1 MLMSNMNINNI
12 NEFMQMARNS
22 NPQQLVMGM
31 LQQRAN
37 ENPLFANILSLA
49 QQGNTAEIENI
60 VRNMAKERGIDF
72 DKEFNSFKQMF
83 GL

>member
-1 MLMSNMNINNI
+1 MLMSNMNINNM

-37 ENPLFANILSLA
+37 ENPLFVNILSLA
-49 QQGNTAEIENI
+49 QNGNIAEIENI

-72 DKEFNSFKQMF
+72 DKEFNSFKQPF

>member
-1 MLMSNMNINNI
+1 MLMSNMNINNM

-49 QQGNTAEIENI
+49 QNGNTAEIENI

>member
-1 MLMSNMNINNI
+1 MPNISNI
-12 NEFMQMARNS
+12 NEFMQMARTG

-31 LQQRAN
+31 LQQRAQ
-37 ENPLFANILSLA
+37 ENPMFANILSLA
-49 QQGNTAEIENI
+49 QNGNTNEIENI

-72 DKEFNSFKQMF
+72 DKEFNSFRQTF

>member
-1 MLMSNMNINNI
+1 MLMQNMNINNI
-12 NEFMQMARNS
+12 NDFMQIAKNS

-31 LQQRAN
+31 LQKRAN